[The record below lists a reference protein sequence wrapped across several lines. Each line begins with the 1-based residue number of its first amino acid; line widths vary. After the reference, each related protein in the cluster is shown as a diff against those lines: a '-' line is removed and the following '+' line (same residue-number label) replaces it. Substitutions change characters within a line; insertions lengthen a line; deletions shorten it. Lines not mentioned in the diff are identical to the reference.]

1 MKAPNV
7 PVICTCGYDGK
18 LTSPLCPLHGEH
30 GLTARIERLE
40 AINRDL
46 LAALEKIRITARKRV
61 GGGNDFDSNHQL
73 LRQIQ
78 RLSFGAIERAK
89 GGSS

>member
-46 LAALEKIRITARKRV
+46 LAALE
-61 GGGNDFDSNHQL
+61 
-73 LRQIQ
+73 
-78 RLSFGAIERAK
+78 
-89 GGSS
+89 